1 MKVCG
6 AWDEMQVATRSVVST
21 AEKSHVAARQGFPD
35 AHDVRLHSGM
45 FPGKQFSRPSEAGG
59 YFVKNEQQAVCLAQ
73 LGRLA

>member
-6 AWDEMQVATRSVVST
+6 AVGRNAGGYPVGRQYGG
-21 AEKSHVAARQGFPD
+21 KSHVAARQGFPD

-59 YFVKNEQQAVCLAQ
+59 YFVENEQQAVCLAQ